1 MWVGAYIKNEATLRK
16 GAYLVPHYGP
26 QPKPRTQK
34 GHWLTVKKEF
44 KVQLLHM
51 KKNRLTHTLTA
62 LHQQHKWE
70 KKRKGKGRNHY
81 IKSTE

>member
-34 GHWLTVKKEF
+34 DHWLTAKGIQSSITTHEEE
-44 KVQLLHM
+44 QTDTHIDS
-51 KKNRLTHTLTA
+51 LT
-62 LHQQHKWE
+62 
-70 KKRKGKGRNHY
+70 
-81 IKSTE
+81 STT